1 MHKIILAIV
10 LLCLGRH
17 AVSAQTLYHLSGKI
31 VDDKTSPIDLALI
44 SLMNEADS
52 LIKSEYTDED
62 GSFEFSSVKEGNY
75 TIKVKM
81 LGFESVEKKI
91 NLSGQNKQIVLDPIE
106 LEISSQ
112 LIDAVTV
119 TAKTPY
125 IERKIDRT
133 VVNVD
138 ALIANAGSNAL
149 EALERAPG
157 ISIDQNGAIKLK
169 GRAGVTVYI
178 DDKPTYLSGAEL
190 ENYLKSLPAGSVKQ
204 IEIMTNPPA
213 KYEAAGNSGVIN
225 IITKRSK
232 TIGFHGNT
240 VLSLQQGRY
249 TRSNNSLNLNFNKN
263 KISLYANFNG
273 GFRNSFQDL
282 NINRYYKDE
291 QNVRN
296 SSFSQNS
303 FIVKDGRSGNAKIG
317 LDYYMNEKTTI
328 GFSAKGM
335 LSLSG
340 DNTDNI
346 ALVNDAQNIIVN
358 RVTADNNSENTFDN
372 GTFNVY
378 IKQLLDTTGS
388 VLTVDADYVKYNSG
402 SSQVFKNYIFNA
414 ENIQTYSDRINGQI
428 PSEISIYAAKA
439 DYSKP
444 LNSSVKLEAGLK
456 TAFTQTDNEAIYT
469 NTIGDI
475 TTPDY
480 GLSNR
485 FLYDEWIHAAYLNF
499 NKNYGRLGIQLGVR
513 AETTTLK
520 GNQLGNIEQP
530 DTNFTRT
537 YSNIFPT
544 FYTSYQV
551 DSLGH
556 HVLGFTFGRRIDRP
570 FFQDLNPFISPL
582 DKFTFYGGN
591 PGLLPTYSNNF
602 SISHS
607 YKNTINT
614 SLNYAKTTDGI
625 NETLEI
631 RDGIYYSRPGNIA
644 TNHAMSLSI
653 DAAIEI
659 KKWYRLNMYAELGHQ
674 IFRSA
679 LYTEQ
684 LSSSGTYYSLSATNS
699 IQMGKGWNADIR
711 GDYQSNI
718 VYAQLFIKSFGTLNM
733 AIQKKILNDAGSL
746 KLSIN
751 DILYTRRADGIIN
764 NLRNTD
770 ADWNSRLDTRSV
782 TLAFSY
788 RFGKSTSN
796 KPKHTGSG
804 SESEQQRVKG

>member
-1 MHKIILAIV
+1 MYTFKTAV
-10 LLCLGRH
+10 LFICLSSH
-17 AVSAQTLYHLSGKI
+17 FISAPTLYSLSGKI
-31 VDDKTSPIDLALI
+31 TDNKGAEIDLAMITLT
-44 SLMNEADS
+44 NVADS
-52 LIKSEYTDED
+52 LIKAEYSDQD
-62 GSFEFSSVKEGNY
+62 GSFEFLSVKEGNY
-75 TIKVKM
+75 VIKVTL
-81 LGFESVEKKI
+81 LGFEPVKI
-91 NLSGQNKQIVLDPIE
+91 DTRISGNNQQIVLDPIE

-112 LIDAVTV
+112 LLDAVTV

-169 GRAGVTVYI
+169 GRSGVHVFI

-204 IEIMTNPPA
+204 IEIMPNPPA

-232 TIGFHGNT
+232 TTGFHGNT

-263 KISLYANFNG
+263 KISIYANING

-282 NINRYYKDE
+282 NINRFYKNN
-291 QNVRN
+291 QNIRT

-303 FIVKDGRSGNAKIG
+303 FIVKDGQSVNTKVG
-317 LDYYMNEKTTI
+317 LDYYINDKTTVGI
-328 GFSAKGM
+328 SAKGL

-340 DNTDNI
+340 DNTDNT
-346 ALVNDAQNIIVN
+346 AFVRDAELKIIN
-358 RVTADNNSENTFDN
+358 RVNADNTTDNTFDN

-378 IKQLLDTTGS
+378 VKQLLDTLGS
-388 VLTVDADYVKYNSG
+388 AITVDADYVRYNSG
-402 SSQVFKNYIFNA
+402 SNQIFKNYIYNTD
-414 ENIQTYSDRINGQI
+414 NIKTYEDQVNGEI
-428 PSEISIYAAKA
+428 PSDISIYAAKA

-444 LNSSVKLEAGLK
+444 MNATTKLEAGIK
-456 TAFTQTDNEAIYT
+456 TAFTKTDNEAIYS
-469 NTIGDI
+469 NTIDGVKK
-475 TTPDY
+475 PDY

-485 FLYDEWIHAAYLNF
+485 FLYDEYINAAYINIHKT
-499 NKNYGRLGIQLGVR
+499 NGRLGLQLGLR
-513 AETTTLK
+513 AENTTLK

-537 YSNIFPT
+537 YFNLFPT
-544 FYTSYQV
+544 FYANYQA

-556 HVLGFTFGRRIDRP
+556 HVWGFSFGRRIDRP

-591 PGLLPTYSNNF
+591 PGLLPTYSNNY

-607 YKNTINT
+607 FKNTINT
-614 SLNYAKTTDGI
+614 TLNYAKTIDGI

-631 RDGIYYSRPGNIA
+631 KDGIYYSRPGNIS
-644 TNHAMSLSI
+644 TNHTISLSI
-653 DAAIEI
+653 DAAIDI
-659 KKWYRLNMYAELGHQ
+659 SKWYRLNFYGEVGHQ
-674 IFRSA
+674 IFKSA

-684 LSSSGTYYSLSATNS
+684 LNSSGTYWVMSATNS
-699 IQMGKGWNADIR
+699 FQMGKGWNADIR

-733 AIQKKILNDAGSL
+733 AIQKKILKDLGSL
-746 KLSIN
+746 KLSVN

-770 ADWNSRLDTRSV
+770 ADWNSRLDTRSATV
-782 TLAFSY
+782 AFSY
-788 RFGKSTSN
+788 RFGKATIN

-804 SESEQQRVKG
+804 SESEQKRVKG

>member
-1 MHKIILAIV
+1 MLKYIFVNLFVFAISIF
-10 LLCLGRH
+10 
-17 AVSAQTLYHLSGKI
+17 ASSQSSYSLSGI
-31 VDDKTSPIDLALI
+31 VTDDKNQGVDLALVTLTSTI
-44 SLMNEADS
+44 DS
-52 LIKSEYTDED
+52 LIKSEYTDQD
-62 GSFEFSSVKEGNY
+62 GSFEFSAIKEGSYIVNVR
-75 TIKVKM
+75 I
-81 LGFESVEKKI
+81 LGFEIYQKEI
-91 NLSGQNKQIVLDPIE
+91 QISGPNNQIS
-106 LEISSQ
+106 LETIS
-112 LIDAVTV
+112 LTTNALLLEAVTV

-157 ISIDQNGAIKLK
+157 ISLDQNGNIKLK
-169 GRAGVTVYI
+169 GRSGVTIYI

-204 IEIMTNPPA
+204 IEIMPNPPA

-225 IITKRSK
+225 IITKRNK
-232 TIGFHGNT
+232 TIGFNGNT

-263 KISLYANFNG
+263 RVSLYANING

-282 NINRYYKDE
+282 NINRFYKNE
-291 QNVRN
+291 QNIRT

-303 FIVKDGRSGNAKIG
+303 FIVKDGQSANAKVG
-317 LDYYMNEKTTI
+317 LDYYVNDKTTI
-328 GFSAKGM
+328 GFSAKGL

-340 DNTDNI
+340 DKTDNT
-346 ALVNDAQNIIVN
+346 AYVKDAQSNVLS
-358 RVTADNNSENTFDN
+358 RVIADNTTENTFDN
-372 GTFNVY
+372 ATFNVY
-378 IKQLLDTTGS
+378 FKRLLDTLGS
-388 VLTVDADYVKYNSG
+388 VLTIDADYVTYNSG
-402 SSQVFKNYIFNA
+402 SEQVFENFIYNA
-414 ENIQTYSDRINGQI
+414 ENIKTYQDLINGEI
-428 PSEISIYAAKA
+428 PSDISIYAAKM

-444 LNSSVKLEAGLK
+444 LNATSKLEAGLK
-456 TAFTQTDNEAIYT
+456 TAFTQTDNEAIYS
-469 NTIGDI
+469 NTIDGI
-475 TTPDY
+475 TKPDY

-485 FLYDEWIHAAYLNF
+485 FLYDEWIHAGYLNF
-499 NKNYGRLGIQLGVR
+499 NKNIGRLGLQLGLR

-520 GNQLGNIEQP
+520 GHQLGNVEQP

-537 YSNIFPT
+537 YSNLFPT
-544 FYTSYQV
+544 FYASYQA

-556 HVLGFTFGRRIDRP
+556 HVLGFSFGRRIDRP

-602 SISHS
+602 SLSHS

-644 TNHAMSLSI
+644 TNHTMSISV
-653 DAAIEI
+653 DAATEI
-659 KKWYRLNMYAELGHQ
+659 TKWYRLNMYVELGHQ
-674 IFRSA
+674 IFESK

-684 LSSSGTYYSLSATNS
+684 LNASGTYYALSATNS
-699 IQMGKGWNADIR
+699 LQLGQGWNADIR
-711 GDYQSNI
+711 GDYQSDI
-718 VYAQLFIKSFGTLNM
+718 VYAQLLIKSFGTLNF
-733 AIQKKILNDAGSL
+733 AIQKKILKDMGSL
-746 KLSIN
+746 KLSVN
-751 DILYTRRADGIIN
+751 DILYTRRSDGIIN
-764 NLRNTD
+764 NLKDTD
-770 ADWNSRLDTRSV
+770 ADWNSRLDTRSATV
-782 TLAFSY
+782 AFSY

-796 KPKHTGSG
+796 KPKHASSG
-804 SESEQQRVKG
+804 SESEQQRVKN